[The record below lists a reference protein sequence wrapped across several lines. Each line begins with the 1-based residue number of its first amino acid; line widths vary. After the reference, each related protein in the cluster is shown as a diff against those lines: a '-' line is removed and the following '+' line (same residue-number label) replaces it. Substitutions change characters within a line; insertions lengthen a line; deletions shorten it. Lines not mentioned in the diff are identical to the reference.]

1 MSKKIFITSVVLLI
15 IASGAIFVYFKTPKP
30 ESSGARDVVPGV
42 TATEIIIG
50 SSSALSGQVGYLGS
64 DYIKGAMTR
73 INQINEEGGI
83 YGRKIRVIAYDDQYD
98 PPKTVANT
106 QKLIEED
113 KVFALFNYTGTP
125 TAVKI
130 IPMVEEKKIPLVGL
144 LTGANALREPF
155 RKYIFNI
162 RASYYQET
170 ELAVAYFTEDLGL
183 KNIGVFYQSDAYGL
197 DGLEGAKIAL
207 QKRGKEPVAAASFVR
222 GTMDVEEAAESV
234 VNSGAEAVIMV
245 GTSSPSAK
253 FVKLVKQKN
262 PKMFFHS
269 VSFVGPEEFMK
280 DLESS
285 TENVFVTQV
294 IPPVNEYE
302 AKLFEGVALYR
313 NAFKKYYPGEN
324 PTFGGG
330 EGFINARILIEALRR
345 SGKDL
350 TREKFMESL
359 ESIRDYSVGIGASV
373 NFGPNDHQ
381 GMGSVYLTIIKD
393 GKFTLILD

>member
-1 MSKKIFITSVVLLI
+1 MLVIV
-15 IASGAIFVYFKTPKP
+15 SGAMFVYFKTPKP
-30 ESSGARDVVPGV
+30 ESSGTQDVVPGV

-64 DYIKGAMTR
+64 DYIEGAMTR

-144 LTGANALREPF
+144 LTGANVLREPF

-170 ELAVAYFTEDLGL
+170 ELAVSYFTENLGL
-183 KNIGVFYQSDAYGL
+183 KKIGVFYQSDAYGL

-207 QKRGKEPVAAASFVR
+207 QKKGKELVTAAPYVR
-222 GTMDVEEAAESV
+222 GTMNVEEAAEAV

-245 GTSSPSAK
+245 GTASPSAK
-253 FVKLVKQKN
+253 FVKLVKLKK
-262 PKMFFHS
+262 PEMLFHS
-269 VSFVGPEEFMK
+269 VSFVGPEEFIK
-280 DLESS
+280 NLEGS

-313 NAFKKYYPGEN
+313 NALKKYYPGEN
-324 PTFGGG
+324 PSFGGG

-359 ESIRDYSVGIGASV
+359 ESIKDYSVGIGAAV
-373 NFGPNDHQ
+373 TFGPDKHQ
-381 GMGSVYLTIIKD
+381 GMDSVYLTIIKD
-393 GKFTLILD
+393 GKFTLVLD